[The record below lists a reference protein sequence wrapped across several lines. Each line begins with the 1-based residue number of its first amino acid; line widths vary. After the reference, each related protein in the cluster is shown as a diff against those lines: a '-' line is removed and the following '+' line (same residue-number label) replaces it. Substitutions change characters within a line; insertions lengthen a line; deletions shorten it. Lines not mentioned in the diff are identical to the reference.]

1 MSDNRLLIDAYAHVG
16 MPRFQSVA
24 DYEGV
29 MARAGIGR
37 AVLCSFDSSPDLAA
51 IHTAI
56 SRSPDKF
63 RGLGVLL
70 GKDREEMESVVRAQL
85 AAGFSGLRLTD
96 EDVVERSWLLDILA
110 AEDRIAIVCGQPSS
124 DSTARALLAN
134 FERNPDAIVIGGHFA
149 GVDNPR
155 ILAYGPAAML
165 FAHPRFYVV
174 FSRHGGFP
182 PAAVLT
188 WAEAVVART
197 GWSRLLGAR
206 KHRLCFGGPRPCLR
220 RSTGLGDC
228 RRRRNNARPFTA
240 AIVRRSIS
248 AGRSLSG
255 HWSCPSIPARGRG
268 RFRQRFGQTACRW
281 NRHLRGGW
289 FTPGLLPVEREIS
302 VPLSRRFSIAVFRRC
317 LNTKDKSVCVYA
329 DQALFR
335 PL

>member
-1 MSDNRLLIDAYAHVG
+1 MSEDRLLIDAYAHVG
-16 MPRFQSVA
+16 LPRFQSVG

-63 RGLGVLL
+63 RGLGVPL
-70 GKDREEMESVVRAQL
+70 GNNRAEMEAAVRAQL

-96 EDVVERSWLLDILA
+96 EDVIERPWLLDILA
-110 AEDRIAIVCGQPSS
+110 AEGRIAIVCGRPSADQS
-124 DSTARALLAN
+124 ARALLAN

-165 FAHPRFYVV
+165 FAHPRFHVV

-182 PAAVLT
+182 SAAVLA

-197 GWSRLLGAR
+197 GWSRILWGSEAPVMFWRGEAMPEAIDWVERLAPTSGERAAFHGGNAARLYFSQPTAIAPLVLPFDPRTRARSFPATLWANGLPVDQVLAGRMIHAWLAAGGEGNLGAFME
-206 KHRLCFGGPRPCLR
+206 KLLDDHLPPL
-220 RSTGLGDC
+220 
-228 RRRRNNARPFTA
+228 
-240 AIVRRSIS
+240 
-248 AGRSLSG
+248 
-255 HWSCPSIPARGRG
+255 PA
-268 RFRQRFGQTACRW
+268 
-281 NRHLRGGW
+281 
-289 FTPGLLPVEREIS
+289 S
-302 VPLSRRFSIAVFRRC
+302 
-317 LNTKDKSVCVYA
+317 D
-329 DQALFR
+329 DD
-335 PL
+335 

>member
-29 MARAGIGR
+29 MVRAGIGR

-63 RGLGVLL
+63 RGLGVPL
-70 GKDREEMESVVRAQL
+70 GKDREEMETVIRAQL

-96 EDVVERSWLLDILA
+96 EDVVERSWLLDVLA
-110 AEDRIAIVCGQPSS
+110 AEGRIAIVCGQPSS

-134 FERNPDAIVIGGHFA
+134 FERNPNAIVIGGHFA

-165 FAHPRFYVV
+165 FAHPHFHVV

-182 PAAVLT
+182 AAAVLT

-197 GWSRLLGAR
+197 GWSRILWGSEAPVMFWRTETMPEAIDWVERLSPTSEERAAFHGGNAAR
-206 KHRLCFGGPRPCLR
+206 LYFSQP
-220 RSTGLGDC
+220 
-228 RRRRNNARPFTA
+228 A
-240 AIVRRSIS
+240 AIAPLVLPFDPRTRARSFPTTLW
-248 AGRSLSG
+248 ANG
-255 HWSCPSIPARGRG
+255 
-268 RFRQRFGQTACRW
+268 
-281 NRHLRGGW
+281 
-289 FTPGLLPVEREIS
+289 LPV
-302 VPLSRRFSIAVFRRC
+302 
-317 LNTKDKSVCVYA
+317 
-329 DQALFR
+329 DQALAGRMVHAWLAAGGKGNLGTFVEKLLDDVLP
-335 PL
+335 PLPTSDGK

>member
-1 MSDNRLLIDAYAHVG
+1 MSDNHLLIDAYAHVG

-56 SRSPDKF
+56 SLSPDKF
-63 RGLGVLL
+63 RGLGVPL

-197 GWSRLLGAR
+197 GWGRLLWGSEAPVMFWRTETMPEAIDWVGRLSPTPEQRAAFHGGNSETLYFSRPVTIGPLVLPFDPRTRAR
-206 KHRLCFGGPRPCLR
+206 SF
-220 RSTGLGDC
+220 
-228 RRRRNNARPFTA
+228 
-240 AIVRRSIS
+240 
-248 AGRSLSG
+248 
-255 HWSCPSIPARGRG
+255 PATLWANG
-268 RFRQRFGQTACRW
+268 
-281 NRHLRGGW
+281 
-289 FTPGLLPVEREIS
+289 LPVE
-302 VPLSRRFSIAVFRRC
+302 
-317 LNTKDKSVCVYA
+317 
-329 DQALFR
+329 QALAGRMVHAWLTAGGEGNLGTFIEALLDR
-335 PL
+335 SLPPLPEHER